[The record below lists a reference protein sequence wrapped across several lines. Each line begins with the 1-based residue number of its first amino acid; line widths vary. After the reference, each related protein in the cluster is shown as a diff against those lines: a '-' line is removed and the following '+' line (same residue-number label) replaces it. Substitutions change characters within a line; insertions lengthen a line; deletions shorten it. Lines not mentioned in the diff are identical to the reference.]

1 MVSSLVST
9 SAGIVASVRLL
20 CQILVCKVR
29 NSPMTKDEILLSHQ
43 ECLFPAV
50 FHYFSEPLVLTR
62 AKDQFVWDA
71 DGRQYLDFFGG
82 IVTVSVGHCNDKV
95 SAAIH
100 AQTDKLV
107 HSSTLFANEPLA
119 ALAKKITDIAPGPGW
134 KSFYTTS
141 GTEANETAILAARV

>member
-1 MVSSLVST
+1 
-9 SAGIVASVRLL
+9 
-20 CQILVCKVR
+20 
-29 NSPMTKDEILLSHQ
+29 MTKDEILLAHQ

-62 AKDQFVWDA
+62 AKDQFVFDV

-100 AQTDKLV
+100 AQADKLV
-107 HSSTLFANEPLA
+107 HTSTLFANEPLA
-119 ALAKKITDIAPGPGW
+119 ALAKKITSIAPGSRMEVLLYDERHRGERDRD
-134 KSFYTTS
+134 SRRALLH
-141 GTEANETAILAARV
+141 GIV